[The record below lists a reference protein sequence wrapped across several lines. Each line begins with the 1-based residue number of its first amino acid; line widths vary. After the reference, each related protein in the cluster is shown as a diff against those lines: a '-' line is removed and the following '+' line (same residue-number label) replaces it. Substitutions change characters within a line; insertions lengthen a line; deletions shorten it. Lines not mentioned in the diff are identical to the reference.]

1 MTTAASTAVIRQW
14 ARDRGIVVG
23 DRGRLPPAVVT
34 AYENQSEDGPVRDAY
49 SEEVGERVP
58 TATSGAFRISARPLS
73 GATGTRRRVRA
84 TTAR

>member
-34 AYENQSEDGPVRDAY
+34 AYENQREDTPGRNVSPEDVADRA
-49 SEEVGERVP
+49 P
-58 TATSGAFRISARPLS
+58 LAASGGFRISARPLS

-84 TTAR
+84 TTA

>member
-34 AYENQSEDGPVRDAY
+34 AYENQSEDGPVRYAS

-58 TATSGAFRISARPLS
+58 TATSGAFRISA
-73 GATGTRRRVRA
+73 
-84 TTAR
+84 